1 MKKMSSKPILS
12 KPISS
17 DKGKVLL
24 PIARS
29 AISTALGLLHKVD
42 EDAPW
47 LLEKGACF
55 VTLTQN
61 RQLRGCIGTLE
72 AHRPLL
78 IDVKANA
85 QAAALLDTRFSPL
98 LAAELDRTEIEVSLL
113 SAMQVLQFS
122 GEREALMR
130 LQPGVHGVVFEFGR
144 HRSTFLPQVWEQLP
158 NVVEFMA
165 HLKYKAGLPPDFWAE
180 EVRLSTYTVSKWK
193 ESDVLET
200 IETSAVSFGARQEI

>member
-1 MKKMSSKPILS
+1 MVTDTVNVEGGS
-12 KPISS
+12 
-17 DKGKVLL
+17 VLL

-29 AISTALGLLHKVD
+29 SISTALGRSMQAD
-42 EDAPW
+42 ERATW
-47 LLEKGACF
+47 LQEQGACF

-61 RQLRGCIGTLE
+61 GELRGCIGTLE

-78 IDVKANA
+78 QDVKANA
-85 QAAALLDTRFSPL
+85 HAAAFRDPRFSAL
-98 LAAELDRTEIEVSLL
+98 TLAELDKTEVEVSLL
-113 SAMQVLQFS
+113 SAMTPLQFS
-122 GEREALMR
+122 GERDALAQ
-130 LQPGVHGVVFEFGR
+130 LKPGIHGVVFEFGR

-180 EVRLSTYTVSKWK
+180 EVGLSLYTVSKWK

-200 IETSAVSFGARQEI
+200 VAASRKRA